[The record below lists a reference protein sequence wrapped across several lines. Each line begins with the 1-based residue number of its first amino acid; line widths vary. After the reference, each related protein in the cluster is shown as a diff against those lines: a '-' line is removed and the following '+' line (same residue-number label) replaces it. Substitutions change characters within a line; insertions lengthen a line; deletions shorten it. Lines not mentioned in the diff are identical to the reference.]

1 MKLKWIVL
9 LVLAALAEVGGVVEM
24 MSQARIKIMNGKDM
38 TSHCT
43 DGNTTYLKRR
53 AEEMFKGILRG
64 EDIDKLSC
72 IKTAYSSD
80 LFASGEI
87 AKSVDLSSLSLEPGV
102 DWHQET
108 LKSALKRFP
117 EFATSDETK
126 GALSAIAFTRGS
138 ASQAFVFAL
147 PPGKRLIYF
156 ET

>member
-9 LVLAALAEVGGVVEM
+9 LVLAALAGVGGVVKM
-24 MSQARIKIMNGKDM
+24 TSRAQIKIMNGKDM
-38 TSHCT
+38 SSPCT

-64 EDIDKLSC
+64 EDIEKLSC

-80 LFASGEI
+80 LFAVGEI
-87 AKSVDLSSLSLEPGV
+87 AKSVDLSSLFLEPGV

-108 LKSALKRFP
+108 LKSALKSFP

-126 GALSAIAFTRGS
+126 GALSANAFTPGG
-138 ASQAFVFAL
+138 ASQAFVFVL
-147 PPGKRLIYF
+147 PSGKRLIYF